1 MRMVV
6 ALLMLWA
13 VGQAVAA
20 EATAATQEKAAVPG
34 VAEADSSA
42 GGGEQ
47 GQVLAGGAE
56 AQETA
61 DESASAAASSGAGQ
75 QTGTQTQAVPGAGA
89 GASHLPGAIPLP
101 AGAKVAVIP
110 VEDMI
115 YDFTLASLERRIER
129 ALNGGA
135 TVIVL
140 ELDTYGGEVTAAI
153 EISKYIKSLNVPVI
167 AWVNDKAYSAG
178 TMIAAAC
185 DQIIMADGA
194 TLGDSAPIAM
204 GQNLEPTERAKA
216 LSPILEEYRDDAQRH
231 GYDFA
236 LFNAM
241 CELGIEVYQVRNKD
255 TGEIRHVNQS
265 DYAVMVQ
272 GADPDVIAAGA
283 PGSGSGA
290 AGVIGQL
297 FGGQGA
303 NASNAGNTAPAL
315 DIATAADRGKWVL
328 VKKIHDGRTLLTL
341 NQTRAQDVGISR
353 QIVRNDADLRQYT
366 GAAQMQQI
374 GQTWSEG
381 LAGFLTHPGV
391 RAILIIALLLGG
403 YAELQSPGVGLP
415 GAVALIALV
424 LLLGAPYLIGLAE
437 VWHILLFLVGFFLLL
452 VEVLFTPGFGLLGIT
467 GIAAMLVALVIS
479 VVPLGGQFFPAP
491 GGAASR
497 FVWDRLLSS
506 SITMLLSLIISF
518 VGFYFLTR
526 YFGSI
531 PLLNKLVLEDASPAR
546 MPQAHQRVSGD
557 DQIGG
562 GRIKVGD
569 TGKTV
574 TSLHPA
580 GEAMIDGSAVD
591 VVALGGWIDQGAA
604 VRVIEVHGNRIVVD
618 LV

>member
-1 MRMVV
+1 MKLMQIAMAMLLLWSG
-6 ALLMLWA
+6 ALA
-13 VGQAVAA
+13 QGPTDDAA
-20 EATAATQEKAAVPG
+20 EAEGQSPTPPAAETDSSSVPAEATQENLPG
-34 VAEADSSA
+34 M
-42 GGGEQ
+42 
-47 GQVLAGGAE
+47 GAE
-56 AQETA
+56 KTA
-61 DESASAAASSGAGQ
+61 DESASAATS
-75 QTGTQTQAVPGAGA
+75 PGAGTSPA
-89 GASHLPGAIPLP
+89 GPGVPLP
-101 AGAKVAVIP
+101 AGAKVAIIP
-110 VEDMI
+110 IEDMI
-115 YDFTLASLERRIER
+115 YDFTLASLQRRIER
-129 ALNGGA
+129 ALDGGA

-194 TLGDSAPIAM
+194 TLGDSAPIAV

-216 LSPILEEYRDDAQRH
+216 LSPILEEYRDDAQRR

-236 LFNAM
+236 LFHAM
-241 CELGIEVYQVRNKD
+241 CELGIEVYQIRHKD

-297 FGGQGA
+297 FGGRGA
-303 NASNAGNTAPAL
+303 NATNAGNTAPAL
-315 DIATAADRGKWVL
+315 EIATSNDRGKWVL
-328 VKKIHDGRTLLTL
+328 VKKVHDGRTLLTL
-341 NQTRAQDVGISR
+341 NQTRAQDVGIAR
-353 QIVRNDADLRQYT
+353 QIVRNQSELRQYT
-366 GAAQMQQI
+366 GAAQMQQV

-381 LAGFLTHPGV
+381 LAGFLTHPAV

-424 LLLGAPYLIGLAE
+424 LLLGAPYLMGLAE
-437 VWHILLFLVGFFLLL
+437 IWHILLFLIGFFLLL
-452 VEVLFTPGFGLLGIT
+452 VEVLFTPGFGLLGIA

-491 GGAASR
+491 GGATSR

-506 SITMLLSLIISF
+506 SITMLLSLIVSF

-531 PLLNKLVLEDASPAR
+531 PLLNKLVLEDASPAQ
-546 MPQAHQRVSGD
+546 MPQAHRHVSGD
-557 DQIGG
+557 EQIGG
-562 GRIKVGD
+562 GRVKVGD
-569 TGKTV
+569 TGKAV

-580 GEAMIDGSAVD
+580 GEAIIDGSAID

-604 VRVIEVHGNRIVVD
+604 VRVVEVHGNRIVVD